1 MMGCGQ
7 VRAAEEPASKRHKG
21 APTLLTAAFD
31 LNSAST
37 SRKVADAQDIAEQ
50 SAMQH
55 GSAMQDEV
63 KVYVALIEGKVY
75 VVDTCLSTK
84 VCDLKGEI
92 ARQSGHP
99 ASRQKLLLG
108 DTLVADM
115 DAVLGNVGIV
125 HDSMLTLIICEP
137 IGQSSLEAPNGKKE
151 SIRISAKLI
160 LSKGSDDPLEE
171 CLNEF
176 QLMSWRAASEAEKN
190 CMGTWAYGA
199 ENGLGVSAD
208 LYWATLSDGC
218 RYEYWLTS
226 PGGNLN
232 GILVRV
238 DANAMTAIASGN
250 DDGIG
255 LFNEFKEEMRDN
267 DAFQEF
273 LYKDWPR
280 CFGVDPEES
289 EEEDADEEA

>member
-7 VRAAEEPASKRHKG
+7 VRAAKEPASKRHKD
-21 APTLLTAAFD
+21 APTLLNAAVD
-31 LNSAST
+31 LNSASD
-37 SRKVADAQDIAEQ
+37 SRKVADDQSIAEQ

-55 GSAMQDEV
+55 GSAMQDEI
-63 KVYVALIEGKVY
+63 KVSVQLIEGKVY
-75 VVDTCLSTK
+75 VVDTCLSAK

-92 ARQSGHP
+92 ARQLGHP

-108 DTLVADM
+108 DTLLADT

-125 HDSMLTLIICEP
+125 HDSRLTLIICEP
-137 IGQSSLEAPNGKKE
+137 IGQSSLEAPNGKKK
-151 SIRISAKLI
+151 SIRISADLI
-160 LSKGSDDPLEE
+160 LSKDSDDLVKE
-171 CLNEF
+171 CLSEF
-176 QLMSWRAASEAEKN
+176 QLMSWRAAAEAEKN
-190 CMGTWAYGA
+190 RKGTWAYGA
-199 ENGLGVSAD
+199 ENGLGVSAT

-218 RYEYWLTS
+218 RYEYWVTY

-273 LYKDWPR
+273 LCKDWPL
-280 CFGVDPEES
+280 CFGGGTGGVRR
-289 EEEDADEEA
+289 